1 MGGHK
6 TGIAVIGAGYWGKN
20 LVRNFHTLGALRV
33 ICDSDT
39 ATHDSFRKSYPGVTV
54 VSAISEAI
62 HHPEVNGVAIATPA
76 VTHYSIASES
86 ISAGKDVY
94 VEKPL
99 CLDVAEGE
107 KLLKHAAKAEKI
119 LMIGHL
125 LQYHPAVIKL
135 KELVKSGELGRLQY
149 IYSNRLNLGKIRT
162 EENIL
167 WSFAPHDI
175 SVILSLTNQMPESVA
190 SFGSYFLHKNIA
202 DVTLSNLT
210 FHSGISAHIFVNW
223 LHPFKEQKLV
233 IVGDKKMAVFND
245 MEPEDKLLLYPHA
258 INWRSGVPVP
268 DKKEAIKVELE
279 KTEPLLSECKSFV
292 QAVETRVPP
301 FTDGQEGLNVLKVLT
316 ACQTSMERGG
326 KIVRLDETVTAAAPA
341 AGEYFVHPTA
351 IVDEGCQVGAKSKIW
366 HFSHVLKGSALGAN
380 CNVGQNVVI
389 GPSVKIGNGCKI
401 QNNVSVYEGVTL
413 EDDVFCGP
421 SMVFT
426 NVMNPRAH
434 IVRKSEYKT
443 TLVKKG
449 TTIGANATIVC
460 GTTLGEYCFIG
471 AGAVV
476 TKDVAP
482 YALMVGAPAKQKGW
496 MCSCG
501 VKLDFKKNRAMC
513 KACGE
518 SYALN
523 KGSVAKAAA
532 APAPKKKK

>member
-1 MGGHK
+1 MSGHK

-20 LVRNFHTLGALRV
+20 LVRNFHTLGVLRV

-54 VSAISEAI
+54 VEGASQAI
-62 HHPEVNGVAIATPA
+62 HNPEVGAVAIATPA
-76 VTHYSIASES
+76 GTHYSIASES

-99 CLDVAEGE
+99 CLDVADGE
-107 KLLKHAAKAEKI
+107 KLVRQAAKAGKI
-119 LMIGHL
+119 LMVGHL

-135 KELVKSGELGRLQY
+135 KELVKTGELGRIQY

-162 EENIL
+162 EEDIL

-175 SVILSLTNQMPESVA
+175 SVILSLTNQMPVSVT

-245 MEPEDKLLLYPHA
+245 IEPEDKLLLYPHT

-279 KTEPLLSECKSFV
+279 KTEPLLNECKSFV
-292 QAVETRVPP
+292 EALQSRSAP

-316 ACQTSMERGG
+316 ACQASMERGG
-326 KIVRLDETVTAAAPA
+326 KIVKLDEPTAPA
-341 AGEYFVHPTA
+341 ANYFAHPTA
-351 IVDEGCQVGAKSKIW
+351 IVDDGCHVGAKTKIW
-366 HFSHVLKGSALGAN
+366 HFSRVLKGSVVGEN
-380 CNVGQNVVI
+380 CSVGQNVVI

-434 IVRKSEYKT
+434 IVRKSEYKP

-449 TTIGANATIVC
+449 STIGANATIVC
-460 GTTLGEYCFIG
+460 GTTLGEYSFIG

-476 TKDVAP
+476 TKDVPP
-482 YALMVGAPAKQKGW
+482 YALMVGAPARQKGW
-496 MCSCG
+496 MCSCA
-501 VKLDFKKNRAMC
+501 VKLEVKKNSAAC

-518 SYALN
+518 TYALKN
-523 KGSVAKAAA
+523 GSLVKAPAA
-532 APAPKKKK
+532 APKKKK